1 MTDAFTTGPPYERL
15 QVLEQLQ
22 ATLPTA
28 SDDRSASSEHRKTK
42 SSFARSC
49 ARPRPASES
58 YPWASDYGGAQL
70 GHDWRP
76 FYQDNEYIDDLPAAY
91 SPERMKP
98 LQDRAAEGRANPE
111 RDPGPLPVD
120 TSQDRHVRGAAMAR
134 LTRLLRSLQDDTD
147 SEDCRFFG
155 LSWQR
160 FHPVL
165 QASPTPR
172 SAKRQYGPRSTGPS
186 PNPRTPADE
195 TADYVP
201 TQVIAEL
208 FKNEGFDG
216 IAYKSAFG
224 KKGYN
229 IVLFDPADAELTSC
243 ALFEAKSLKF
253 RFEQSDNPY
262 WVDADGATKTTSVT
276 DVRPLPPAEN
286 TDP

>member
-1 MTDAFTTGPPYERL
+1 MTDAFTTDTPSNGFKSWNSYRHF
-15 QVLEQLQ
+15 
-22 ATLPTA
+22 ATRVRRQT
-28 SDDRSASSEHRKTK
+28 RFIRTSEDEEFLREVVRT
-42 SSFARSC
+42 STTRI
-49 ARPRPASES
+49 RDVPVGTGLWR
-58 YPWASDYGGAQL
+58 AQL

-76 FYQDNEYIDDLPAAY
+76 FYQDDEYIDDLPAAY

-98 LQDRAAEGRANPE
+98 LQDRAAEGRANSK
-111 RDPGPLPVD
+111 GI
-120 TSQDRHVRGAAMAR
+120 
-134 LTRLLRSLQDDTD
+134 
-147 SEDCRFFG
+147 
-155 LSWQR
+155 
-160 FHPVL
+160 PVL
-165 QASPTPR
+165 YLSTHRKTAMSEVRPWLGSLVSCAHFKTTR
-172 SAKRQYGPRSTGPS
+172 ALKIVDFSVYHHSRSTLYLSEPDHS
-186 PNPRTPADE
+186 KREEAVWTQIDRAFSEPTTPADNA
-195 TADYVP
+195 ADYVP

-208 FKNEGFDG
+208 IKNEGFDG

-262 WVDADGATKTTSVT
+262 WVDANGVTKTTSVT

>member
-1 MTDAFTTGPPYERL
+1 MTDAFTTDAPTNGFKSWNGYRHF
-15 QVLEQLQ
+15 
-22 ATLPTA
+22 ATRVRRQT
-28 SDDRSASSEHRKTK
+28 RFIRTSEDEEFLREVVRT
-42 SSFARSC
+42 STTRI
-49 ARPRPASES
+49 RDVPVGTGLWR
-58 YPWASDYGGAQL
+58 AQL

-76 FYQDNEYIDDLPAAY
+76 FYQDDEYIDDLPAAY

-98 LQDRAAEGRANPE
+98 LQDRAAEGRANSK
-111 RDPGPLPVD
+111 GIPVLYLS
-120 TSQDRHVRGAAMAR
+120 THRKTAMSEVRPWLGSA
-134 LTRLLRSLQDDTD
+134 RLLRSLQDDTG
-147 SEDCRFFG
+147 SEDCRFLG
-155 LSWQR
+155 LSSQP
-160 FHPVL
+160 FHPVPQRARPL
-165 QASPTPR
+165 EARRGGLDPDRP
-172 SAKRQYGPRSTGPS
+172 GLL
-186 PNPRTPADE
+186 RTHDTRRRYA
-195 TADYVP
+195 ADYVP

-208 FKNEGFDG
+208 IKNEGCDG

-262 WVDADGATKTTSVT
+262 WVDANGVTKTTSVT